1 MNKKQCKDALD
12 FYKKFLVRMD
22 RVAEFLKV
30 AENVGIDK
38 GDIPDLTKVHHSAT
52 RKLDQMIP
60 LWLLDRMLFDRQSAH
75 LKSLTGTD
83 RFAKTCLFQ

>member
-1 MNKKQCKDALD
+1 
-12 FYKKFLVRMD
+12 MD

-60 LWLLDRMLFDRQSAH
+60 LWLFRPDAFRSTVSTLEKFDGNGQICQDLPFSVEV
-75 LKSLTGTD
+75 
-83 RFAKTCLFQ
+83 FQ